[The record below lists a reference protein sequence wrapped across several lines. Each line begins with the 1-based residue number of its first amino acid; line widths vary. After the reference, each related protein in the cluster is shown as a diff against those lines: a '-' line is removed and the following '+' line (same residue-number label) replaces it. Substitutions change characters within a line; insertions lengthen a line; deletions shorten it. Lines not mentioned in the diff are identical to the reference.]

1 MQEMSRERY
10 EIVQLDFD
18 AVAAIYQRYLAE
30 HFAKNEIKPL
40 ASIERMWKLGFYH
53 ALAILPADMP
63 GTGCTGGKERPE
75 NVAERL
81 IGYAFFTGCPD
92 GKMLLL
98 DYLAIRKEFRGMG
111 FGQIFLQELQN
122 ADCAGILIETED
134 LLYAETEE
142 ERIERCRRN
151 SFYRTNGVQAMELH
165 TTIYSAHYEIW
176 QLPVKETLPKEECR
190 AELKKIYRFI
200 VPNVPEGDQRVQI

>member
-1 MQEMSRERY
+1 MQKMGRERY
-10 EIVQLDFD
+10 EIVQLNFD
-18 AVAAIYQRYLAE
+18 AVAMIYQRYLAE

-40 ASIERMWKLGFYH
+40 TSIERMWKLGFYH
-53 ALAILPADMP
+53 ALAILPADIP
-63 GTGCTGGKERPE
+63 QKECTGGKEWSK
-75 NVAERL
+75 NAAEQL

-111 FGQIFLQELQN
+111 FGRSFLQELQN
-122 ADCAGILIETED
+122 TDCAGILIETED
-134 LLYAETEE
+134 LLYAATEK

-151 SFYRTNGVQAMELH
+151 SFYRTNGVQTMELH

-176 QLPVKETLPKEECR
+176 QLPVKETLSKEACR
-190 AELKKIYRFI
+190 AELKKLYHFI
-200 VPNVPEGDQRVQI
+200 VPDVPEGDERMQI